1 MTFFHFVRGRDQEP
15 ICYSKDD
22 EDDTLFHLLVREEDR
37 LWAPGF
43 YAYGPPPHRRS
54 SHVIGL
60 GPAPPL
66 HSEPEN
72 SAEPNYHS

>member
-1 MTFFHFVRGRDQEP
+1 MKMTHCF
-15 ICYSKDD
+15 
-22 EDDTLFHLLVREEDR
+22 TLLVRAEDR
-37 LWAPGF
+37 LWALGVVMHMVLRHIDAP
-43 YAYGPPPHRRS
+43 